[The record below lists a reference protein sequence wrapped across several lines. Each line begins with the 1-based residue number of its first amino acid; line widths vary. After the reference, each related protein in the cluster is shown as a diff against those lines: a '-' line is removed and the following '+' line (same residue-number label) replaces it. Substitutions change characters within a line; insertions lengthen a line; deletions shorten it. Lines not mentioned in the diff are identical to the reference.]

1 MFDISNL
8 KDADAPHV
16 QRIVYKIVDEGKI
29 ELEIIWKKDQSEE
42 LEKYVL
48 TRI

>member
-1 MFDISNL
+1 M
-8 KDADAPHV
+8 
-16 QRIVYKIVDEGKI
+16 DEGKI